1 MDQTGLIAR
10 IADTLESTPHVGGA
24 FLGGS
29 HGREEA
35 DEYSDVDVYAV
46 VADGEHISAVLS
58 QIADRVD
65 EIAPILYSKV
75 LPNARTINSI
85 TTAWHRFD
93 ITVIGPLE
101 MAFIAGRHVK
111 RLFDHLGIYQS
122 LVDTPPPMREPLPEE
137 LQDIVNEFIRV
148 LGLSTVVNGRNDVVV
163 AQNGTNLLRDML
175 IQVMVLENGPQPR
188 RGVLALQRS
197 LTPSQVES
205 LVKLPALSAT
215 WPSVLECTQAI
226 AREFFPRARTLANQ
240 LGVVWPEK
248 FESVTRKC
256 LEDRLGLVL

>member
-1 MDQTGLIAR
+1 MDQTDLIAR
-10 IADTLESTPHVGGA
+10 IADVLEKTPHVGSA

-29 HGREEA
+29 HGRDEA

-46 VADGEHISAVLS
+46 VADGEHIAAVLA

-75 LPNARTINSI
+75 LPNARTINCI
-85 TTAWHRFD
+85 TTDWNRFD
-93 ITVIGPLE
+93 VTVIGPLE
-101 MAFIAGRHVK
+101 MAVIAGRHIK
-111 RLFDHLGIYQS
+111 RLFDDLGIYQS
-122 LVDTPPPMREPLPEE
+122 LVEAPPPIREPLPDE
-137 LQDIVNEFIRV
+137 LKDIVNEFIRV

-215 WPSVLECTQAI
+215 WSSVLECTQAI
-226 AREFFPRARTLANQ
+226 AGEFFPRARALADQ
-240 LGVVWPEK
+240 LGVTWPEK
-248 FESVTRKC
+248 FERVTREC
-256 LEDRLGLVL
+256 LEEQLGLVL